1 MENQPRNTT
10 VSASA
15 GRRDIRRAD
24 AFSGYAFLGLSL
36 AVAVLTLIWDDHV
49 IPVWAW
55 AGVLVV
61 WFVSLHF
68 SVSERPSRT
77 AALLLYGCS
86 LLSSWVLMLT
96 VSSSSSMIVILLIAV
111 AAVGSYLL
119 PMRWVL
125 GVVALNCLVSFGY
138 MQITGADLPGSLT
151 FTIFYLI
158 IHLAAVFT
166 AYAMARETQLRAELE
181 QKNLQLEAA
190 AVLLEDSAASSE
202 RLRISRELH
211 DLIGHQLTVLNLELE
226 AAKHR
231 EGSQARQH
239 IDQAADVAKGL
250 LADVRSTVGDLR
262 ETSPGD
268 LQQSLERLAGAVPSL
283 DIHVEVD
290 AEVQTDAEI
299 TETLVRAA
307 QEIITNTVK
316 HAEATELLLTVTLGE
331 RTLILKGTND
341 GSTPRTITPG
351 HGLTGL
357 QERLE
362 LLGGSLQISTT
373 PQFTVEA
380 RLPMTPDWQAQR

>member
-1 MENQPRNTT
+1 MENQLRNTT

-24 AFSGYAFLGLSL
+24 EFSGYAFLGLSL
-36 AVAVLTLIWDDHV
+36 AVTVLTLVWDDHV
-49 IPVWAW
+49 IPVWAR

-61 WFVSLHF
+61 CFISLHF
-68 SVSERPSRT
+68 SISERPSRT
-77 AALLLYGCS
+77 AALLLYGCA
-86 LLSSWVLMLT
+86 LFSSWVLMLT
-96 VSSSSSMIVILLIAV
+96 VSSSNSMIVILLIAV

-125 GVVALNCLVSFGY
+125 GVVALNCLVSFVH

-231 EGSQARQH
+231 EGDQARQH
-239 IDQAADVAKGL
+239 MEQAADVAKGL
-250 LADVRSTVGDLR
+250 LADVRTTVGELR
-262 ETSPGD
+262 QDSPGD
-268 LQQSLERLAGAVPSL
+268 LQQSLQRLAGTVPSL
-283 DIHVEVD
+283 EIHVEVD
-290 AEVQTDAEI
+290 TEVQIDEEI
-299 TETLVRAA
+299 SAVLLRTA

-316 HAEATELLLTVTLGE
+316 HAEATELALTVTLE
-331 RTLILKGTND
+331 ESTLTLTGTND
-341 GSTPRTITPG
+341 GAAPRTITPG

-357 QERLE
+357 RERLE
-362 LLGGSLQISTT
+362 MLGGRLHISSS
-373 PQFTVEA
+373 PQFTVKAQLPVA
-380 RLPMTPDWQAQR
+380 RER